1 MRQEKYHR
9 LLERYAAL
17 RQAIADA
24 EHKAKERLYAEYRV
38 HEQDLDRM
46 VDLFAGEMGMRLLE
60 IQRRTQN
67 QLEGLRKWFRTELQR
82 LEAKAGKIV

>member
-1 MRQEKYHR
+1 MRQETYHR

-17 RQAIADA
+17 RQAIVDA

-60 IQRRTQN
+60 IQRRTQK

-82 LEAKAGKIV
+82 LEAEAGKIV

>member
-1 MRQEKYHR
+1 MSQETYHR

-17 RQAIADA
+17 RQAIVDA
-24 EHKAKERLYAEYRV
+24 EQEAKGRLYEEYRV
-38 HEQDLDRM
+38 HEQDPDRM

-60 IQRRTQN
+60 IQRRTQK

-82 LEAKAGKIV
+82 LETEAEKIV